1 MTSALDQ
8 LKPPEVGERLRIARD
23 NAKLTQAQAA
33 EAIGVARTTLVAI
46 EAGQR
51 RIKLDE
57 LRELARVYGTTV
69 NTLLRVEAVHA
80 DLMPRFRK
88 LTTTF
93 PAGVDEA
100 AQLLNHLA
108 RAEVELENLLGIK
121 RARNYPAERAIL
133 PGDVKLQA
141 EQDALE
147 LRQQLGLGIGPIQ
160 DIVALLE
167 LQLGVR
173 VFVRGLP
180 DRISGLFAFD
190 EATGAC
196 ILLNGN
202 HPRGRRALT
211 AAHELGHLVTRQPAE
226 VLDEE
231 QVEESREERY
241 AHAFA
246 RSFVM
251 PARSVMA
258 HFKEVTAGS
267 KTLSRR
273 HVIELAH
280 FFGVSRE
287 ALVRRLQEL
296 RLVPSGSWDWFEKN
310 GGISNQQEREVL
322 GDRVTDDRLREETR
336 LPTTIRLSLLAGA
349 AWRQGL
355 LSEGQLATLLQLDR
369 VELRSLIQVDEAEGS
384 NGDDAPELLA

>member
-1 MTSALDQ
+1 
-8 LKPPEVGERLRIARD
+8 
-23 NAKLTQAQAA
+23 
-33 EAIGVARTTLVAI
+33 
-46 EAGQR
+46 
-51 RIKLDE
+51 
-57 LRELARVYGTTV
+57 
-69 NTLLRVEAVHA
+69 
-80 DLMPRFRK
+80 
-88 LTTTF
+88 
-93 PAGVDEA
+93 
-100 AQLLNHLA
+100 
-108 RAEVELENLLGIK
+108 
-121 RARNYPAERAIL
+121 
-133 PGDVKLQA
+133 
-141 EQDALE
+141 LE

-173 VFVRGLP
+173 VFVRRLP

-231 QVEESREERY
+231 QIEESREERY

-246 RSFVM
+246 RSFMM
-251 PARSVMA
+251 PARAVMA
-258 HFKEVTAGS
+258 HFKELTAGA
-267 KTLSRR
+267 KNLSRR

-280 FFGVSRE
+280 LFGVSRE

-296 RLVPSGSWDWFEKN
+296 RLVPAGAWDWFEKN
-310 GGISNQQEREVL
+310 GGISNEQEREVL
-322 GDRVTDDRLREETR
+322 GDRVVNDRLREETR
-336 LPTTIRLSLLAGA
+336 LPTTVRLSLLAGA
-349 AWRQGL
+349 ASRQGL
-355 LSEGQLATLLQLDR
+355 LSEGQLASLLHLDR
-369 VELRSLIQVDEAEGS
+369 VELRRMIQADEAEGS